1 MRGSMAV
8 TFILAVGRSAVRSVA
23 LLNRITSCACGH
35 AAKMVRISDE
45 KSNKQPS
52 SPFPSHSH
60 YYPLSRNVR
69 DSSQLDLIS
78 EYLLVQCCAPNPS
91 LAPSLPFL
99 PAVSWLLYLLT
110 YVERG
115 DITGEKERRVLGEGT
130 ERRKEGRWHGSIPP
144 PPHPAIVSQR
154 EEQRS
159 PFCLSSPTVVSRGIR
174 IAQLSPPFF
183 SFPKKRLSSE
193 SRKHAPLL
201 FLLPLSL

>member
-1 MRGSMAV
+1 M
-8 TFILAVGRSAVRSVA
+8 
-23 LLNRITSCACGH
+23 
-35 AAKMVRISDE
+35 
-45 KSNKQPS
+45 
-52 SPFPSHSH
+52 
-60 YYPLSRNVR
+60 
-69 DSSQLDLIS
+69 
-78 EYLLVQCCAPNPS
+78 QCCAPNPS

-183 SFPKKRLSSE
+183 SSPKKGCLASQENMPHSS
-193 SRKHAPLL
+193 SSCLFHFSSPLTAHAAYQPGFTKSMVLVCLPSGALTTSPAPLSRL
-201 FLLPLSL
+201 LSLTVAVTSWKQYPTRLNNFL